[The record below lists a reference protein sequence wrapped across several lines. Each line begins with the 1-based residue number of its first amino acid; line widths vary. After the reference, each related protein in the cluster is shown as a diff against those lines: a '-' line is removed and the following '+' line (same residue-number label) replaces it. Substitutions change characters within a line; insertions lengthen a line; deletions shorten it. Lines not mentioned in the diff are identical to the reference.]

1 MFNVLFPLLLGFLSG
16 YLLKDNYSYLE
27 TINRN
32 LKVPSFVFIVVWT
45 LLYILSGLYQYFYER
60 DFPDD
65 YKNEDV
71 YYFSLLL
78 NILFSPLLFLFHNH
92 VLAFV
97 DTLLLFVI
105 VVYLFSNALS
115 KDKKYAY
122 LLLPYVIWLLI
133 ANVLMFDILISN

>member
-1 MFNVLFPLLLGFLSG
+1 MGKYKAVFFDR
-16 YLLKDNYSYLE
+16 DN
-27 TINRN
+27 
-32 LKVPSFVFIVVWT
+32 T
-45 LLYILSGLYQYFYER
+45 LT
-60 DFPDD
+60 